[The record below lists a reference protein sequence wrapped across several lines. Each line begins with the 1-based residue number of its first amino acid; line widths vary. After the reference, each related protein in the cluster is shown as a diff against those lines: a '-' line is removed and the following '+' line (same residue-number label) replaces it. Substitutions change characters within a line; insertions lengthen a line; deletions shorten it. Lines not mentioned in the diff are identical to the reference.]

1 MHSIFCFYRGKWA
14 LPHEM
19 AAVGQGDPPKHKKGV
34 QYTAAQKM
42 MKFTIDMASLGRNCM
57 GMSESGNFIPWLK
70 KD

>member
-1 MHSIFCFYRGKWA
+1 
-14 LPHEM
+14 M